1 MNYDVVVI
9 GSGAAGLQAAIHAA
23 RKKVKVAVIGKP
35 DASALSRAHI
45 ENYLGVSS
53 SDGKALLQIGM
64 DQAKRFGAEIFQEE
78 VISVEMAEGGF
89 NVKSDGMKEFGCKA
103 LIIASGISRNK
114 LNIEG
119 EKEYYGLGVS
129 YCANCDCH
137 FFKKKSV
144 AIVGNGSNAAV
155 AALLL
160 KEYADKVFWIAQEVT
175 ASDELMAKVRD
186 TSIEVVSQA
195 WPSKI
200 VGEKTVKGI
209 VLKDGRSIDIDGVFI
224 ELGAKGAAD
233 LAVELGII
241 ADESGSIKVDRD
253 CRTETEGVFA
263 CGDITGQPWQMAK
276 AVGEGC
282 IAGLNAAAFVRKE
295 VE

>member
-1 MNYDVVVI
+1 MNYDVVII
-9 GSGAAGLQAAIHAA
+9 GSGVAGLQAAIHAA
-23 RKKVKVAVIGKP
+23 RKKVKVAVIGKIE
-35 DASALSRAHI
+35 ASALSKAHI
-45 ENYLGVSS
+45 ENYLGIET
-53 SDGKALLQIGM
+53 SDGSKLLETGAK
-64 DQAKRFGAEIFQEE
+64 QARHYGAELFPEE
-78 VISVEMAEGGF
+78 VISVEMSEGGF
-89 NVKSDGMKEFGCKA
+89 IVKTDGMKDLACKA

-114 LNIEG
+114 LNVEG
-119 EKEYYGLGVS
+119 EKEFYGLGVS

-137 FFKKKSV
+137 FFKKKKV

-160 KEYADKVFWIAQEVT
+160 KDYADKVYWVAKAVT
-175 ASDELMAKVRD
+175 ASKELMEMVEVS
-186 TSIEVVSQA
+186 SIEIISPA
-195 WPSKI
+195 WPAKI
-200 VGEKTVKGI
+200 VGENVVKGI
-209 VLKDGRSIDIDGVFI
+209 VLKDGKVIDVDGVFI

-233 LAVELGII
+233 LAIELGII
-241 ADESGSIKVDRD
+241 ADESGSIKVDRE

-282 IAGLNAAAFVRKE
+282 VAGLNAASFARKE

>member
-1 MNYDVVVI
+1 MNYDVVII

-23 RKKVKVAVIGKP
+23 RKKVKVAVIGKTE
-35 DASALSRAHI
+35 ASALSKAHI
-45 ENYLGVSS
+45 ENYLGVET
-53 SDGKALLQIGM
+53 SDGGKLLATGTK
-64 DQAKRFGAEIFQEE
+64 QARHYGAEIFPEE

-89 NVKSDGMKEFGCKA
+89 IVKTDGMKELVCKA

-114 LNIEG
+114 LNVEG
-119 EKEYYGLGVS
+119 EKEFYGLGVS

-137 FFKKKSV
+137 FFKKKKV

-160 KEYADKVFWIAQEVT
+160 KDYADKVYWIAQEVT
-175 ASDELMAKVRD
+175 ASKELMEKV
-186 TSIEVVSQA
+186 SVSNIEIISPA
-195 WPSKI
+195 WPAKI
-200 VGEKTVKGI
+200 VGEKVVKGI
-209 VLKDGRSIDIDGVFI
+209 VLKDDKAIDVDGVFI

-233 LAVELGII
+233 LAIELGII
-241 ADESGSIKVDRD
+241 ADESGSIKVDRE
-253 CRTETEGVFA
+253 CRTETDGVFA

-282 IAGLNAAAFVRKE
+282 IAGLSAAAFVRKE